1 MTKFLLVALLLTGAA
16 WGQTQLP
23 LSFKGICSGTQ
34 TDIND
39 RSATQDT
46 PAIKCDS
53 VTIMQIKGQT
63 VVSFSNGDPAN
74 PVLMFAGNLMANHIS
89 QPFDPYI
96 GPIGLFFAIDGVLW
110 GMGAQ

>member
-1 MTKFLLVALLLTGAA
+1 MLR
-16 WGQTQLP
+16 
-23 LSFKGICSGTQ
+23 
-34 TDIND
+34 D
-39 RSATQDT
+39 RSDSLRKTWSAIQDT

-74 PVLMFAGNLMANHIS
+74 PVFIFAGDLMANHIS
-89 QPFDPYI
+89 QPFDPYF
-96 GPIGLFFAIDGVLW
+96 GPVGSLFAIDGVLA